1 MRITHLLSATALASL
16 GFAAMPAAAQQTPQ
30 STDTTSA
37 TNTTAEA
44 SNQGAQ
50 DKAAAKPDSD
60 IVVTGSRIV
69 APNLTSVTPVT
80 SVTLQDLPTGNISLG
95 DTLNRLPALRSTYSQ
110 SNSTRFIGTSGL
122 SLLDL
127 RGQGPARTLVLV
139 DGRRHV
145 TAQPGVNSVD
155 VNTIPT
161 DLIERVDIVTG
172 GNSAV
177 YGSDAVAGVVNF
189 VLKKDFD
196 GIRAR
201 AQSGISDHGDRP
213 SYFGSI
219 VAGKNFAD
227 GRGNISLAAEY
238 AKTDALYYTQRDDQ
252 YGAFSGRHQFNV
264 VENTIGEPAAG
275 NGFPDNAFFTGVKN
289 NNISNGGLLSSIC
302 PVAVAT
308 TAANYAIVNARRIQ
322 NCTGGRSNTGGE
334 LGRAYLFDSSG
345 NFIANPITY
354 DFRPFGSSNAIGGLG
369 STLLETSQLDPGLER
384 AAFNLLAHFDFS
396 PAFRPF
402 VEAKYVR
409 INSEQAGQ
417 PTFFNNTFS
426 SANPYLT
433 PANLA
438 LLRQVQGVPTGAF
451 NFTAQRFN
459 VDFGGRGEQ
468 HNRDTYRIVGGVQGT
483 FNEDWR
489 YEVSANYGRTDT
501 FYRTQGNVNT
511 VKYANSINAVRNA
524 AGQIVCGINADTVT
538 TNDDPACVPINLF
551 GDGIAAQ
558 QPAALAYFV
567 VPSSRRQRATQ
578 LDITGYVSGDS
589 SQLFELPGG
598 PVYFSLGG
606 EFRRETAFSA
616 YDALTKSGVTFLNV
630 INDFRPPVLKV
641 TEGFGEL
648 RFPLLKDVRF
658 ARELTIEAAGRV
670 SHYNVGRTGTVFT
683 YNVGGTYAPIHDVRF
698 RVGYAKSVRA
708 PTQSDLFAS
717 SSQTFLNGLV
727 DPCSQTNINN
737 NPNRVKNCAAAGVP
751 TTEIDPATGARI
763 PFTNVPAS
771 GISGFNGGNTALSQ
785 EKGTSLTA
793 GVIIEPSMVRGLSLT
808 VDYYR
813 IKIANVIS
821 TLAGQ
826 TLINQCYDNPSG
838 IDNPYCASIFRRA
851 DGTFAGQQNKIT
863 GGVTYTLPITGSS
876 FNAGPFNFA
885 KQETSGIDAN
895 LAYRRDLGSI
905 KLNVLSVVT
914 YTLSKNNYTDI
925 TNPNFIDRQLS
936 ELGDP
941 QWAGSLTVGLDF
953 GAFDLNYNLRYIGQQ
968 TIGTYEAQHSFNGL
982 PPQNADQYPQI
993 NYPSITYSNIRLGV
1007 EANDKFR
1014 FYFGVDNAFNRLPP
1028 FGLDGTGFGS
1038 GIYENIGR
1046 FFYAGVEAKF

>member
-1 MRITHLLSATALASL
+1 MNIARLLCATALVPLSLASL
-16 GFAAMPAAAQQTPQ
+16 PAAAQVTTPSQTAATPETAPTTGDQ
-30 STDTTSA
+30 NVASDGSTKS
-37 TNTTAEA
+37 
-44 SNQGAQ
+44 
-50 DKAAAKPDSD
+50 DSD

-69 APNLTSVTPVT
+69 APNLTSVTPIT
-80 SVTLQDLPTGNISLG
+80 SVSLQDLPTGNISLG

-127 RGQGPARTLVLV
+127 RGQGPSRTLVLV

-172 GNSAV
+172 GDSAV

-196 GIRAR
+196 GVRAR

-227 GRGNISLAAEY
+227 GRGNIAFAAEY

-252 YGAFSGRHQFNV
+252 YGAYSGRYQFNA

-275 NGFPDNAFFTGVKN
+275 NGVPDNAFFAGGVKN
-289 NNISNGGLLSSIC
+289 NNISNGGLLSSVC
-302 PVAVAT
+302 PTAVAS
-308 TAANYAIVNARRIQ
+308 TAANFAIVNARRAQ
-322 NCTGGRSNTGGE
+322 NCTGGRSNTGSE
-334 LGRAYLFDSSG
+334 LGRTYVFDSAG

-384 AAFNLLAHFDFS
+384 AAFNVLAHFDVS
-396 PAFRPF
+396 DAFRPF
-402 VEAKYVR
+402 IEAKYVR

-426 SANPYLT
+426 SNNPFLS
-433 PANLA
+433 ASNLA
-438 LLRQVQGVPTGAF
+438 TLRQVQGVPTGAF

-468 HNRDTYRIVGGVQGT
+468 HNRDTYRLVTGVQGT
-483 FNEDWR
+483 FNEDWH

-511 VKYANSINAVRNA
+511 TKYANSINAVRNA
-524 AGQIVCGINADTVT
+524 SGQIVCGINADTST
-538 TNDDPACVPINLF
+538 TNDDPSCVPINLF

-558 QPAALAYFV
+558 QTAALAYFV
-567 VPSSRRQRATQ
+567 VPSSRNQRATQ
-578 LDITGYVSGDS
+578 LDVTAFVSGDS
-589 SQLFELPGG
+589 SQIFELPGG

-606 EFRRETAFSA
+606 EYRRETAFSA

-630 INDFRPPVLKV
+630 INDFTPPALKV

-648 RFPLLKDVRF
+648 RFPLLKDLPF

-670 SHYNVGRTGTVFT
+670 SHYNIGRTGTVFA

-708 PTQSDLFAS
+708 PTQSDLYAS

-751 TTEIDPATGARI
+751 TTEIDPATGASV

-785 EKGTSLTA
+785 EDGTSLTA
-793 GVIIEPSMVRGLSLT
+793 GMIIEPSMVRGLSLS
-808 VDYYR
+808 VDYYK

-821 TLAGQ
+821 TLGGQ
-826 TLINQCYDNPSG
+826 ILINQCYDNPSG
-838 IDNPYCASIFRRA
+838 INNPYCASIFRRP

-895 LAYRRDLGSI
+895 LTYRANLGSV
-905 KLNVLSVVT
+905 KLSLLGVVT
-914 YTLSKNNYTDI
+914 YTISKNNYTDI
-925 TNPNFIDRQLS
+925 TNPNFQDRILS

-953 GAFDLNYNLRYIGQQ
+953 GVFDLNYNFRYIGQQ

-993 NYPSITYSNIRLGV
+993 NYPSITYSNIRLGID
-1007 EANDKFR
+1007 ANDQFR
-1014 FYFGVDNAFNRLPP
+1014 FYAGVDNAFNRLPP
-1028 FGLDGTGFGS
+1028 FGLDGTTFGS
-1038 GIYENIGR
+1038 GVYENIGR
-1046 FFYAGVEAKF
+1046 FFYAGFEAKF